1 MIVVNADA
9 SEERQQELL
18 ERVQE
23 LLRADGGVIHHVD
36 DWGRR
41 KIAYAMDKQPEGR
54 FVVMTCDTS
63 APAIEEMRRVLS
75 ISRDVALRYTTVRLS
90 RIEAE
95 RAIANG
101 APVPVDDRPEGEGRA
116 PRGGGRGGRQRGGRR

>member
-1 MIVVNADA
+1 MLVLNTDA

-23 LLRADGGVIHHVD
+23 LLRAGGGIIHHMD

-41 KIAYAMDKQPEGR
+41 KIAYAVDKQPEGR
-54 FVVMTCDTS
+54 YVVLTCDTNAS
-63 APAIEEMRRVLS
+63 AIKEMGRVLS
-75 ISRDVALRYTTVRLS
+75 ISRDVALRHMTVRLS

-95 RAIANG
+95 RAIASG
-101 APVPVDDRPEGEGRA
+101 APVPVDERPEGEGR
-116 PRGGGRGGRQRGGRR
+116 PQRGGRGRQRGRR

>member
-1 MIVVNADA
+1 MLVLNADA

-23 LLRADGGVIHHVD
+23 LLRADGGIIHHMD

-41 KIAYAMDKQPEGR
+41 KIAYAIDKQPEAR
-54 FVVMTCDTS
+54 FVVLTCDTNAS
-63 APAIEEMRRVLS
+63 AIKEMGRVLS
-75 ISRDVALRYTTVRLS
+75 ISRDVALRHTTVRLS

-95 RAIANG
+95 RAIVNG
-101 APVPVDDRPEGEGRA
+101 APVPVDERPEGEGR
-116 PRGGGRGGRQRGGRR
+116 PQRGGRSRQRGRR

>member
-1 MIVVNADA
+1 MLVLNADA

-23 LLRADGGVIHHVD
+23 LLRADGGIIHHMD

-54 FVVMTCDTS
+54 YVVLTCDTN
-63 APAIEEMRRVLS
+63 APAIDELRRVLS
-75 ISRDVALRYTTVRLS
+75 ISRDVALRHTTVRLS

-95 RAIANG
+95 RAIATG
-101 APVPVDDRPEGEGRA
+101 APVPVDERPEGEGRP
-116 PRGGGRGGRQRGGRR
+116 PRGGRGRPRGRR